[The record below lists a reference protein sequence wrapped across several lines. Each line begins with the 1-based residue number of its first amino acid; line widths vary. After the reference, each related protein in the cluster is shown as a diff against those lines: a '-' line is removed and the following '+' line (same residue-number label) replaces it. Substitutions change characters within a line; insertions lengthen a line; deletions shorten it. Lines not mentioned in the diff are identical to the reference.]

1 MFFFKLLI
9 CFQYENEM
17 KIGPKWFKKGCP
29 RPGFSSADG
38 ELELP
43 PDKFVEPEGWDFLGE
58 WEKKPELRYGT

>member
-1 MFFFKLLI
+1 
-9 CFQYENEM
+9 M

-43 PDKFVEPEGWDFLGE
+43 PDKFVKPEGWDFLGE
-58 WEKKPELRYGT
+58 WEKKPELRYT